1 MHMTS
6 TSVLGRESK
15 IARSNEENWSKGC
28 SWMMYFHLLGKMRMY
43 PNITFIHSKQIK
55 ISSWGCVHVPSFE
68 TDHFRQLDVLLSGGL
83 WYAEKLFTQP
93 CFSGT
98 IDNGQWFQFSFWT
111 IEFVFLQRVHS
122 KQTNHCFLMFF
133 SSFLSLALLVSV

>member
-1 MHMTS
+1 
-6 TSVLGRESK
+6 
-15 IARSNEENWSKGC
+15 
-28 SWMMYFHLLGKMRMY
+28 MMYFHLLGKMRMC

-68 TDHFRQLDVLLSGGL
+68 TDQAFQTTLTFGVLLSGGL

-133 SSFLSLALLVSV
+133 LHFWVLLYLCPCNVIVSSFRLI